1 MTRSFQKGLA
11 IVRVDLAT
19 DTPGRR
25 EFRLEEDSAGKPN
38 YAQNI

>member
-11 IVRVDLAT
+11 IVRGNFAT
-19 DTPGRR
+19 DAPGRR

-38 YAQNI
+38 HAQNI